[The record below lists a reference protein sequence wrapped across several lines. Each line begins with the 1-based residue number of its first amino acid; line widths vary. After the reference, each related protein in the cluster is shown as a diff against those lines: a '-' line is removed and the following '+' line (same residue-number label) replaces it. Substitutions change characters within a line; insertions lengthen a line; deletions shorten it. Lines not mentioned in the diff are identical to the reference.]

1 MLRLNNIVKRYQDG
15 SKTVTIFQGLTAA
28 LDTGQFTGVIGPS
41 GAGKSTLLRVV
52 NKLEPID
59 AGSMSLF
66 GKRDRDYSV
75 QQWRTL
81 IGLVFQKPVMLEG
94 TVLDNVSAGPRLH
107 NRPFSEEECLQ
118 LMREVGLS
126 EELLRKDAQTL
137 SGGEQQRVSLIRALA
152 LKPKLLLLDEV
163 TAALDDHHKRVVEAC
178 VKERNRK
185 DGLTVLW
192 VTHDMEQVKRMIG
205 SVWFVSGGQ
214 VLQYDSPEALFQD
227 GENREVRAFLHY
239 QTNAG
244 ERR

>member
-1 MLRLNNIVKRYQDG
+1 MLRLNNIVKRYRDG
-15 SKTVTIFQGLTAA
+15 SKTVTIFQDLTAG
-28 LDTGQFTGVIGPS
+28 LDAGQFTCVIGPS

-75 QQWRTL
+75 QQWRAL

-107 NRPFSEEECLQ
+107 HRPFKEEECLQ
-118 LMREVGLS
+118 LMHEVGLS
-126 EELLRKDAQTL
+126 EELLHKDAKTL

-178 VKERNRK
+178 VKKRNRD
-185 DGLTVLW
+185 DGLAVLW
-192 VTHDMEQVKRMIG
+192 VTHDMEQMRRLAER
-205 SVWFVSGGQ
+205 VWFVSRKRL
-214 VLQYDSPEALFQD
+214 LQYDTQEALFHD
-227 GENREVRAFLHY
+227 DKTREVQAFLRY

-244 ERR
+244 GRR